1 LKGFVDDDWAN
12 DPTHRK
18 LCTGFVYMLGG
29 EAISWESRKKERGVA
44 EFSTEAEYVTHAKA
58 SNEDIYLQ
66 NFLTELFGNFYSVTL
81 FC

>member
-1 LKGFVDDDWAN
+1 MG
-12 DPTHRK
+12 
-18 LCTGFVYMLGG
+18 
-29 EAISWESRKKERGVA
+29 IKKERGVA

-66 NFLTELFGNFYSVTL
+66 NFLTELFGNCYSFTL